1 MRCPTLHD
9 LPPPPP
15 GKTGWPWTEETLPLP
30 TSLPT
35 GRPWPRV
42 SVVTPS
48 YNQGQYL
55 EETIRSIL
63 LQGYPDLEYF
73 IIDGNSADDSVGV
86 IRRYERWLAGWVSEK
101 DSGQAD
107 AINKGFAR
115 TTGEMLNW
123 VNSDDLLLPGAVGRV
138 ARFFAGHPHE
148 SVVSGFRRVRQEGR
162 HVDGWWVHPPLTR
175 HALERNCVVAQETV
189 FFRRQ
194 VYDAIGP
201 LDATFRYALDY
212 DYWQKMLAA
221 GYTFALLPEALGVF
235 RRHADSKGSRWMAVR
250 EQELRRIY
258 RKYLNTDK
266 TEGELFKET
275 GAWRSH
281 YLSLR
286 ALGRLGLMTPPA
298 LARLFIA
305 HPLWAERASRW
316 LTWTDWLNVAFHP
329 PRRRIPARLARYAA
343 AWLKLSRRP
352 RGRVVFV
359 ALPETDTRWLFNAF
373 ANLPHFVRPPAAPLA
388 ARLEQ
393 TDDRWAVMLLE
404 EPATA
409 EALALL
415 AARSVRYC
423 LVWRDLR
430 DLVVS
435 RYFSACFDSQHPDYE
450 RFKDFDIERGLDYVI
465 TAELDTMAAW
475 VRQWRSQHHPNLTL
489 ELRYES
495 LLTDPVA
502 VFAQVVGHCRL
513 PFTSADTEW
522 LVRRSPAETF
532 PVGVWRELFTEAHRR
547 AFKAKAGDVL
557 VALGYETDANW

>member
-1 MRCPTLHD
+1 MRCPNLHD

-15 GKTGWPWTEETLPLP
+15 GKTGWPWTEETPSLPA
-30 TSLPT
+30 SLPT

-48 YNQGQYL
+48 YNQGHYL

-73 IIDGNSADDSVGV
+73 VIDGNSTDDSVSV
-86 IRRYERWLAGWVSEK
+86 ICRYERWLAGWVSEK
-101 DSGQAD
+101 DAGQAD

-123 VNSDDLLLPGAVGRV
+123 VNSDDLLLPGAVGKA
-138 ARFFAGHPHE
+138 ARFFAGHPRE

-175 HALERNCVVAQETV
+175 HALERTCVVAQETV

-201 LDATFRYALDY
+201 LDAAFRYALDY

-235 RRHADSKGSRWMAVR
+235 RRHAYSKGSRWIAVR
-250 EQELRRIY
+250 DQELRRIY

-266 TEGELFKET
+266 TERELFKET

-281 YLSLR
+281 YLDLR

-305 HPLWAERASRW
+305 HPLLAGRASRW
-316 LTWTDWLNVAFHP
+316 LAWTDWFTVAFHP
-329 PRRRIPARLARYAA
+329 PRRQIPARLARYAA

-359 ALPETDTRWLFNAF
+359 AQPETDATWLLKAF
-373 ANLPHFVRPPAAPLA
+373 ANLPHFVRPSAAPLA

-393 TDDRWAVMLLE
+393 TDGRWAVMLIE

-435 RYFSACFDSQHPDYE
+435 RYFSARFDSQHPDHE

-465 TAELDTMAAW
+465 AAELDTMAAW
-475 VRQWRSQHHPNLTL
+475 ARQWRSQHHPNLTL

-495 LLTDPVA
+495 LAVDSVA
-502 VFAQVVGHCRL
+502 VLAQVVGHCRL
-513 PFTSADTEW
+513 PFTPADTEW
-522 LVRRSPAETF
+522 LVRRSRAQTF
-532 PVGVWRELFTEAHRR
+532 PVGVWREFFTEAHKR